1 MQQGTSA
8 TSFQADERSG
18 TENKSFFSAAFGFV
32 KDARRF
38 IVLKPAGIA
47 AVVAKDVVFVQSFR
61 SDTKSI
67 VSKTALRDCV
77 FTRVS
82 HGKGK
87 AAGEGFKGG
96 AAGGSDESGDAKS
109 ADDAEM
115 EYDGPLEDEPEL
127 DDKLDEAEA

>member
-8 TSFQADERSG
+8 TSFQIDEGSG
-18 TENKSFFSAAFGFV
+18 TENKSFFSAAFGLV
-32 KDARRF
+32 EDARRF

-47 AVVAKDVVFVQSFR
+47 TVTVEKGVIFVQSFR

-77 FTRVS
+77 FACVS

-115 EYDGPLEDEPEL
+115 EYDGPL
-127 DDKLDEAEA
+127 